1 MVFSSRRKWKN
12 WQIRG
17 CDRFAKMNANNGT
30 INLKVITGAQ
40 QTELCEIM
48 DDGSLKV
55 KLHAKPVEGKANLEL
70 IELLAEE
77 LGISRQAIEIISGSQ
92 SRRKVVRVIGINQYQ
107 LNLKIKQKTERQD
120 P

>member
-1 MVFSSRRKWKN
+1 L
-12 WQIRG
+12 
-17 CDRFAKMNANNGT
+17 NANFGT

-40 QTELCEIM
+40 HTEICDLM

-70 IELLAEE
+70 IRLLAEV
-77 LGISRQAIEIISGSQ
+77 LGISRQEIEIISGSQ
-92 SRRKVVRVIGINQYQ
+92 SRRKVVKVLGLTQDQ
-107 LNLKIKQKTERQD
+107 LNLKIIQKMEHQE